1 MTNTAKDLYEI
12 KGDPQSGITADV
24 DLTKTALGH
33 PRIRYRDRITTADVY
48 EMGDELFVHM
58 YCPRCANGLRITSK
72 MKSIRFFKNDRNGGD
87 IDIEEFR
94 CTWPDC
100 GLHVVVRGNHMT
112 DK

>member
-1 MTNTAKDLYEI
+1 
-12 KGDPQSGITADV
+12 
-24 DLTKTALGH
+24 
-33 PRIRYRDRITTADVY
+33 
-48 EMGDELFVHM
+48 
-58 YCPRCANGLRITSK
+58 